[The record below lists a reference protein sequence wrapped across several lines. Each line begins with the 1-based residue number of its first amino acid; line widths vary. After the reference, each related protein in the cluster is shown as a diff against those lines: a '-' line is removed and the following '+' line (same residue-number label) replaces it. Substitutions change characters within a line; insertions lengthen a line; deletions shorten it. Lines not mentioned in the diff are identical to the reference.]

1 MQTKFSKFIKSTS
14 LLVLAGYMLPAHA
27 DLLDRVKEAGEI
39 TVATEARFAPF
50 EYVSDG
56 KIVGYGVDLMHYVL
70 EHELPEVKVKQLDMP
85 FQGILPG
92 LDSKKFDFVVT
103 SVTVNQKR
111 FDKFAFTSPIAE
123 STVALLKREN
133 DGSIGSVDDIN
144 GKVIGSQVG
153 SGQLA
158 VLEAFNEQLKAK
170 GQPGAKEIKKYVS
183 FDEAYADLATGRLDG
198 VAQSLSNLGPL
209 IKSKPGMFATL
220 PQMIGPTT
228 YFGWVGR
235 KDEDSKRLVELFS
248 KGISEANKDGTM
260 EKLQQKWFGFTM
272 QVPAGEMPVPSI

>member
-1 MQTKFSKFIKSTS
+1 MKTKFSKLIKSTS

-27 DLLDRVKEAGEI
+27 DLLDRVKESGEI

-50 EYVSDG
+50 EYVNDG

-92 LDSKKFDFVVT
+92 LYSKKFDFVVT

-133 DGSIGSVDDIN
+133 DGSIGSVNDIN
-144 GKVIGSQVG
+144 GKVIGYSLYLVFCQQIYFCV
-153 SGQLA
+153 SLRFPLWA
-158 VLEAFNEQLKAK
+158 VNN
-170 GQPGAKEIKKYVS
+170 VCHS
-183 FDEAYADLATGRLDG
+183 CH
-198 VAQSLSNLGPL
+198 
-209 IKSKPGMFATL
+209 
-220 PQMIGPTT
+220 
-228 YFGWVGR
+228 
-235 KDEDSKRLVELFS
+235 
-248 KGISEANKDGTM
+248 
-260 EKLQQKWFGFTM
+260 
-272 QVPAGEMPVPSI
+272 